1 MATCEDVRLVV
12 VGHVDH
18 GKSTLIGRLLHET
31 GTLPEDKV
39 AELEAVARRRGAAFE
54 WANLMDALQAERD
67 QNVTIDTAQIWLRWH
82 DRRYV
87 IIDAP
92 GHRTFLK
99 NMVTGASQADAALV
113 LIDASEGVQEQSR
126 RHGVLLDLLGIR
138 QVIVLVNKMDLAGYR
153 EDAFNAVKAEYLEF
167 LGEIGVTPLA
177 IVPISARAGDNIAR
191 AADRMPWYAG
201 GTVLDALRLLEART
215 PPVHSPFRL
224 PVQDVYRFDHRRV
237 VAGRVESGSVHVGD
251 SLVFLPGGE
260 RSAVR
265 SLEQWNRPNAV
276 SAAAGDAVGLTLDD
290 QIFVERGSIAALE
303 RDLPAVT
310 STFRAR
316 VFWLGSAPLV
326 ETRSYRL
333 KATTQ
338 DVECDIASI
347 DRIVDGASLRDIGR
361 EPRTVER
368 NELADVHVRTHRPVV
383 IDRYDEIPAL
393 GRFVLLDGLAIA
405 GGGIALEVTGRAAAA
420 PHAAANLTRTA
431 GLVTHDE
438 RVARNRHRGAVV
450 WFTGLSGAGK
460 STLAYAL
467 ERALF
472 ERGVQTFVLDGDNIR
487 YGLNAD
493 LGFSAPDRTEN
504 IRRVAEVAKLFAEA
518 GTVAVTAF
526 ISPYRS
532 DRLRARR
539 IMQEGGLP
547 IPFVEVHLDA
557 PLEICEQRDPK
568 GLYAKA
574 RDGRIRQFTGVSD
587 PYEPPDNAEIT
598 LDTGALSVDACLE
611 RLLDYVATVTWTES
625 GR

>member
-1 MATCEDVRLVV
+1 MATCDDVRLVV

-18 GKSTLIGRLLHET
+18 GKSTLIGRLLHEA
-31 GTLPEDKV
+31 GVLPEDKV
-39 AELEAVARRRGAAFE
+39 AELEAMARRRGTAFE

-67 QNVTIDTAQIWLRWH
+67 QNVTIDTTQIWLQRH

-99 NMVTGASQADAALV
+99 NMVTGAAQADAALV
-113 LIDASEGVQEQSR
+113 LIDVSEGVQEQSR
-126 RHGVLLDLLGIR
+126 RHGVLLELLGIR
-138 QVIVLVNKMDLAGYR
+138 QVIVLVNKMDLVRYR
-153 EDAFNAVKAEYLEF
+153 EDAFDLVKAEYLEF
-167 LGEIGVTPLA
+167 LGGVGLTPLA
-177 IVPISARAGDNIAR
+177 IVPISAREGDNVAR
-191 AADRMPWYAG
+191 ASDRMPWYAG
-201 GTVLDALRLLEART
+201 ESVLDVLQMLAPRT
-215 PPVHSPFRL
+215 PPVDKPFRL

-237 VAGRVESGSVHVGD
+237 IVGRVESGTVKVGD

-260 RSAVR
+260 RSTVR
-265 SLEQWNRPNAV
+265 SLEQWNRPAQE
-276 SAAAGDAVGLTLDD
+276 SAEAGESVGLTLDE
-290 QIFVERGSIAALE
+290 QVFVERGSVAALE
-303 RDLPAVT
+303 RDPPAVT

-316 VFWLGSAPLV
+316 VFWLGAAPLL

-333 KATTQ
+333 KGTTQ
-338 DVECDIASI
+338 EAECDIASI
-347 DRIVDGASLRDIGR
+347 DRVVDGSSLQEITRDTR
-361 EPRTVER
+361 SVER
-368 NELADVHVRTHRPVV
+368 NELADVHIRTHRPVA

-393 GRFVLLDGLAIA
+393 GRFVLMDGLAIA
-405 GGGIALEVTGRAAAA
+405 GGGVALEVTGRPAASTGVAA
-420 PHAAANLTRTA
+420 HLTRTE
-431 GLVTHDE
+431 GLVNHDE
-438 RVARNRHRGAVV
+438 RVSRNRHRGAVI

-472 ERGVQTFVLDGDNIR
+472 ERGLQTFVLDGDNVR

-493 LGFSAPDRTEN
+493 LGFTASDRTEN

-518 GTVAVTAF
+518 GLVAITAF

-587 PYEPPDNAEIT
+587 PYEPPETADIT
-598 LDTGALSVDACLE
+598 LATGALSVDACLE
-611 RLLDYVATVTWTES
+611 RLLDYVAEVTRTES
-625 GR
+625 GQ